1 MRIGCIKTQPEN
13 SFVMLPL
20 TKDVVAK
27 IERVCALQNYFNI
40 LKFVYV
46 MVIICVCAYASYTN
60 NYGFFY
66 HRIVSFILTANVIW
80 VFCDLFCSPLKEI
93 MGIIGARKR

>member
-1 MRIGCIKTQPEN
+1 MHTGCIKPLQLT

-27 IERVCALQNYFNI
+27 IERVCALQTRWNI
-40 LKFVYV
+40 LKFTYV
-46 MVIICVCAYASYTN
+46 VSIICVCAYASYSN
-60 NYGFFY
+60 IYGFLY

-80 VFCDLFCSPLKEI
+80 VFYDLFCSPIKEI
-93 MGIIGARKR
+93 MGIIRDRAR